1 MRRIFLTAIASS
13 ALVMAAP
20 SIASASHHGR
30 SKPCHRAHHAK
41 HSSCASRARRLRFGA
56 PLVAGAPAGSAPS
69 SSTPPATAGTP
80 GSPTT
85 PTPGETAGTV
95 KSFTEGVLVITLNDG
110 TTVSGKVTEQTEI
123 HCQAASSAGSD
134 DGSDEGQQTDGED
147 GSSSSGAPNP
157 SAGADARAASAGSD
171 GEGGGSGHNGDNEG
185 SGDNERA
192 GDDEGS
198 GDDEGTRGPC
208 TTAALVPGAVVR
220 EAELSIGGA
229 GAVWDHI
236 ELMP

>member
-1 MRRIFLTAIASS
+1 MRRIFLTAVASS
-13 ALVMAAP
+13 ALVVSAP
-20 SIASASHHGR
+20 SVASASHNGK
-30 SKPCHRAHHAK
+30 SKSCHRAHHAK

-123 HCQAASSAGSD
+123 HCQSGSPTGSNDGSDGGDETGGEDGNPSSGSPGSSAG
-134 DGSDEGQQTDGED
+134 G
-147 GSSSSGAPNP
+147 
-157 SAGADARAASAGSD
+157 DARAASTSSD
-171 GEGGGSGHNGDNEG
+171 GEGGGPGHEDGEG
-185 SGDNERA
+185 GGPGHE

-198 GDDEGTRGPC
+198 GDDEHASGPC

-220 EAELSIGGA
+220 EAELSIGSS

>member
-13 ALVMAAP
+13 ALVVAAP
-20 SIASASHHGR
+20 SVASASHHGK
-30 SKPCHRAHHAK
+30 SKSCQRAHHAK
-41 HSSCASRARRLRFGA
+41 RSSCASRARHIRFGA
-56 PLVAGAPAGSAPS
+56 ALVAGAPTGTAPS
-69 SSTPPATAGTP
+69 SSTSPGTAGTP

-85 PTPGETAGTV
+85 PTPGETAGVV

-123 HCQAASSAGSD
+123 HCQAASPTGSN
-134 DGSDEGQQTDGED
+134 DGSDGGDETGGED
-147 GSSSSGAPNP
+147 GSPSSGAPAQ
-157 SAGADARAASAGSD
+157 SAGHDARAISASSDGEGGSSGRNDEGGGSD
-171 GEGGGSGHNGDNEG
+171 GEGGGSDGAGANG
-185 SGDNERA
+185 A
-192 GDDEGS
+192 
-198 GDDEGTRGPC
+198 C

-220 EAELSIGGA
+220 EAELSIGGS

>member
-13 ALVMAAP
+13 ALVVAAP
-20 SIASASHHGR
+20 SVASASHHGK
-30 SKPCHRAHHAK
+30 SKSCQRAHHAK
-41 HSSCASRARRLRFGA
+41 RSSCASRARHIRFGA
-56 PLVAGAPAGSAPS
+56 ALVAGAPTGTAPS
-69 SSTPPATAGTP
+69 SSTSPGTAGTP

-85 PTPGETAGTV
+85 PIPGETAGVV

-134 DGSDEGQQTDGED
+134 GGGDEGQQTDGED
-147 GSSSSGAPNP
+147 GSPSAGAPNP
-157 SAGADARAASAGSD
+157 SGGGDARAASVSSD
-171 GEGGGSGHNGDNEG
+171 GEGGGPGHEDGEG
-185 SGDNERA
+185 AGPGQG

-198 GDDEGTRGPC
+198 GDDEHASGPC

-220 EAELSIGGA
+220 EAELSIGGS
-229 GAVWDHI
+229 GAVWDRI